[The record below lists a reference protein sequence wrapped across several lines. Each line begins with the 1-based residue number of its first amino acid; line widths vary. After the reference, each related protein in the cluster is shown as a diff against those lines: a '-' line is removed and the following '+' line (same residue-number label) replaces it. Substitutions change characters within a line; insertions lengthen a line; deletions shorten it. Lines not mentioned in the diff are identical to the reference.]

1 MKDLAEAA
9 LNAAQV
15 KGASYADVRLDEHV
29 TQDIIVKNGQLAA
42 VSDDAS
48 EGFGVRVIVDGAWG
62 FAGSARLDKAEVH
75 LVVDRAV
82 RIARAGATVRSAP
95 VDLGP
100 PVTSRGHYRTPLER
114 EPFAVPLAEK
124 VDLLLRADAAM
135 GSVKGV
141 TIREGSM
148 EFIRQAKLFASTEGA
163 FIEQEL
169 FESGAGIEATAT
181 SPDDVQ
187 NRSYPNSFGR
197 HQGSAGYEYITALEL
212 DRHAGRIA
220 EEAVALLS
228 APQCPSGVK
237 TLILDASQ
245 TALQIHESCGH
256 PTELD
261 RVFGMEA
268 AYAGTSFMTPEKL
281 NHLQYGPPKVT
292 ITADALTPTGLGTF
306 GWDDEGVPAQRT
318 FLIKNGLFV
327 GYLTSRETASVLGQ
341 QSNGTMRAD
350 GWNRIPLIRMTNVN
364 LEAGDSSLEQ
374 MIAETKDGVYME
386 TNRSWSI
393 DDKRLNFQF
402 GTQLAYEIIDGK
414 RGRMLKNATYA
425 GITPEFWNS
434 CDAVAGIPELGRD
447 PRIRRVFQHAAAL
460 AIDNFVG
467 ELGPKLKVQPLVV
480 DAPTPVGLHVDAV
493 PGLGDHLFQRRVA
506 RLEVDVRHAD
516 QRDAVPAVG
525 AHRAVTCLAQHAGR
539 FPGREISDEEAILD
553 QESSLRRHALV
564 VPAKRAQP
572 RRCQRVGRDRDLGR
586 AVLQMIEFFGRHEAR
601 TRVGGLHAE
610 DPVEL
615 GRMAAGLVDLERR
628 LAGIENQGPH
638 ASGTLRRCQERDGF
652 FADPL
657 AVLVKLERRDV
668 LVAAR
673 PLVPAK

>member
-62 FAGSARLDKAEVH
+62 FAGSARLDNAEVQQ
-75 LVVDRAV
+75 VVDRAI
-82 RIARAGATVRSAP
+82 RIARASARVRSAP

-114 EPFAVPLAEK
+114 DPFAVPLTEK

-148 EFIRQAKLFASTEGA
+148 ELIRQTKLFASTEGA

-181 SPDDVQ
+181 SPDEVQ

-197 HQGSAGYEYITALEL
+197 HQGAGGYEYITALQL
-212 DRHAGRIA
+212 DRHGQRIG

-228 APQCPSGVK
+228 APQCPRGVK
-237 TLILDASQ
+237 TVILDASPV
-245 TALQIHESCGH
+245 ALPVPQSCGH
-256 PTELD
+256 PTGLD

-268 AYAGTSFMTPEKL
+268 AYAGTSFLTPEKL
-281 NHLQYGPPKVT
+281 KHLQYGSPKVT

-306 GWDDEGVPAQRT
+306 GWADEGVPAQRS
-318 FLIKNGLFV
+318 FLLQAGLFV

-350 GWNRIPLIRMTNVN
+350 GWNRIPLIRMTNVS
-364 LEAGDSSLEQ
+364 LQPGDSTLEQ

-402 GTQLAYEIIDGK
+402 GTQVAYEIVDGK

-425 GITPEFWNS
+425 GIPPEFWNS
-434 CDAVAGIPELGRD
+434 CDAVAGKSEW
-447 PRIRRVFQHAAAL
+447 RVWGL
-460 AIDNFVG
+460 ANCG
-467 ELGPKLKVQPLVV
+467 KGQPPQVAHV
-480 DAPTPVGLHVDAV
+480 AHGAAPTRFQNVKVG
-493 PGLGDHLFQRRVA
+493 
-506 RLEVDVRHAD
+506 
-516 QRDAVPAVG
+516 
-525 AHRAVTCLAQHAGR
+525 
-539 FPGREISDEEAILD
+539 IL
-553 QESSLRRHALV
+553 
-564 VPAKRAQP
+564 K
-572 RRCQRVGRDRDLGR
+572 
-586 AVLQMIEFFGRHEAR
+586 
-601 TRVGGLHAE
+601 
-610 DPVEL
+610 
-615 GRMAAGLVDLERR
+615 
-628 LAGIENQGPH
+628 
-638 ASGTLRRCQERDGF
+638 
-652 FADPL
+652 
-657 AVLVKLERRDV
+657 
-668 LVAAR
+668 
-673 PLVPAK
+673 

>member
-29 TQDIIVKNGQLAA
+29 TQDVIVKNGQLAA

-48 EGFGVRVIVDGAWG
+48 EGFGVRVLVDGAWG
-62 FAGSARLDKAEVH
+62 FAGSSKLNADEVPE
-75 LVVDRAV
+75 VVDRAI
-82 RIARAGATVRSAP
+82 RIAHASARVRSTP

-100 PVTSRGHYRTPLER
+100 PVTSRGRYRTPVER
-114 EPFAVPLAEK
+114 DPFSVPLSEK
-124 VDLLLRADAAM
+124 VELLLRADQAM
-135 GSVKGV
+135 ASTRGV

-148 EFIRQAKLFASTEGA
+148 EFIKQTKLFASTEGA

-169 FESGAGIEATAT
+169 YESGAGIEATAT

-197 HQGSAGYEYITALEL
+197 HQGAGGYEYIVAMQL
-212 DRHAGRIA
+212 DRHGQRIG

-281 NHLQYGPPKVT
+281 NHLRYGSPWVT

-306 GWDDEGVPAQRT
+306 GWDDEGVPAQRS
-318 FLIKNGLFV
+318 FLIKEGLFV

-341 QSNGTMRAD
+341 ESNGTMRAD
-350 GWNRIPLIRMTNVN
+350 GWNRIPLIRMTNVS
-364 LEAGDSSLEQ
+364 LQPGESSLER

-402 GTQLAYEIIDGK
+402 GTQLAYEILNGK
-414 RGRMLKNATYA
+414 RGRLVKNATYA

-434 CDAVAGIPELGRD
+434 CDAVAGQSEW
-447 PRIRRVFQHAAAL
+447 RVWGIANCGKGQPPQVAHVAHGASPARFQ
-460 AIDNFVG
+460 NVKVG
-467 ELGPKLKVQPLVV
+467 ILK
-480 DAPTPVGLHVDAV
+480 
-493 PGLGDHLFQRRVA
+493 
-506 RLEVDVRHAD
+506 
-516 QRDAVPAVG
+516 
-525 AHRAVTCLAQHAGR
+525 
-539 FPGREISDEEAILD
+539 
-553 QESSLRRHALV
+553 
-564 VPAKRAQP
+564 
-572 RRCQRVGRDRDLGR
+572 
-586 AVLQMIEFFGRHEAR
+586 
-601 TRVGGLHAE
+601 
-610 DPVEL
+610 
-615 GRMAAGLVDLERR
+615 
-628 LAGIENQGPH
+628 
-638 ASGTLRRCQERDGF
+638 
-652 FADPL
+652 
-657 AVLVKLERRDV
+657 
-668 LVAAR
+668 
-673 PLVPAK
+673 

>member
-1 MKDLAEAA
+1 MKELAEAA

-29 TQDIIVKNGQLAA
+29 TQDIVVKNGQLAA

-62 FAGSARLDKAEVH
+62 FAGSARLDKSEVE
-75 LVVDRAV
+75 LVVDRAI
-82 RIARAGATVRSAP
+82 RIARASARVRSAP
-95 VDLGP
+95 VNLGS

-114 EPFAVPLAEK
+114 DPFSVPLSEK

-148 EFIRQAKLFASTEGA
+148 EFIRQKKTFASTEGA
-163 FIEQEL
+163 FTEQEL
-169 FESGAGIEATAT
+169 FEAGAGIEATAT

-197 HQGSAGYEYITALEL
+197 HQGSGGYEYITGLEL
-212 DRHAGRIA
+212 ERHGQRIG
-220 EEAVALLS
+220 EEAVALLT
-228 APQCPSGVK
+228 AVQCPSGMK

-281 NHLQYGPPKVT
+281 NHLQYGSPKVT

-306 GWDDEGVPAQRT
+306 GWDDEGVPAQRS
-318 FLIKNGLFV
+318 FLIKDGLFV

-364 LEAGDSSLEQ
+364 LAPGDSSLER

-402 GTQLAYEIIDGK
+402 GTQLAYEIVDGK
-414 RGRMLKNATYA
+414 RGRLLKNATYA

-434 CDAVAGIPELGRD
+434 CDAVAGPSEWMVWGLANCGKGQPPQVAHVAHGAAPAR
-447 PRIRRVFQHAAAL
+447 FQ
-460 AIDNFVG
+460 NV
-467 ELGPKLKVQPLVV
+467 
-480 DAPTPVGLHVDAV
+480 
-493 PGLGDHLFQRRVA
+493 
-506 RLEVDVRHAD
+506 
-516 QRDAVPAVG
+516 
-525 AHRAVTCLAQHAGR
+525 
-539 FPGREISDEEAILD
+539 
-553 QESSLRRHALV
+553 
-564 VPAKRAQP
+564 
-572 RRCQRVGRDRDLGR
+572 RVGIL
-586 AVLQMIEFFGRHEAR
+586 
-601 TRVGGLHAE
+601 
-610 DPVEL
+610 
-615 GRMAAGLVDLERR
+615 
-628 LAGIENQGPH
+628 
-638 ASGTLRRCQERDGF
+638 
-652 FADPL
+652 
-657 AVLVKLERRDV
+657 K
-668 LVAAR
+668 
-673 PLVPAK
+673 